1 MNNLL
6 AVLDFVSALYLIVIV
21 VVANQSTKEALE
33 KTKFFGFCIFAC
45 TLGCFVEA
53 FCILKDGTA
62 SMNSLLV
69 IAHYLSIV
77 LVDVIVFFYAM
88 FLHTFFYE
96 KGRIHRRITGILAI
110 LAVISFALNTV
121 MFAIGHM
128 FTINN
133 GIFVPGSYFPY
144 RQFLPMIIFIG
155 IYVLYMFNRKA
166 LGFDNIWLTLL
177 FFVIPSGELAIL
189 YAFSLPMEKCTFT
202 LTAISLFVVHMVVQT
217 KIITE
222 IDVNARVLGRLSY
235 YDTLTGLKNRRG
247 YDDIIASLTSED
259 KVSVVFCDANG
270 LKFVNDN
277 QGHLSGDKYIKK
289 IAEIISAAFPEGDV
303 CRISGD
309 EFVCIIKN
317 IEDKVFAERIEDFKA
332 VLASE
337 GRIAAFGYETGKG
350 CNFQDLIK
358 SAEKKMYSD
367 KQLYYIETGRD
378 RRHY

>member
-6 AVLDFVSALYLIVIV
+6 AVLNFVSALYLIVAV

-33 KTKFFGFCIFAC
+33 KTKYFGFCIFGC
-45 TLGCFVEA
+45 ILGCILEA
-53 FCILKDGTA
+53 TCILTDGNA
-62 SMNSLLV
+62 ALNSFLV
-69 IAHYLSIV
+69 ISHYLLIV
-77 LVDVIVFFYAM
+77 LVDVIVFLYSI
-88 FLHTFFYE
+88 FLHSYFYE
-96 KGRIHRRITGILAI
+96 KGRIHRRVAGILAI

-128 FTINN
+128 FTIND
-133 GIFVPGSYFPY
+133 GTFVPGSYFPY
-144 RQFLPMIIFIG
+144 RQVLPMIIFIG

-166 LGFDNIWLTLL
+166 LGFDSIWLTLL
-177 FFVIPSGELAIL
+177 FFFVPIGAMAII
-189 YAFSLPMEKCTFT
+189 YAFSIPAEKCTFV
-202 LTAISLFVVHMVVQT
+202 LTALSLYVVHMVVQT

-247 YDDIIASLTSED
+247 YDDIIDNLTKED

-270 LKFVNDN
+270 LKSVNDSE
-277 QGHLSGDKYIKK
+277 GHLSGDRYIKK
-289 IAEIISAAFPEGDV
+289 IAEIISAAFPEGEV

-317 IEDKVFAERIEDFKA
+317 MEDKVFSEKIKTFKD
-332 VLASE
+332 VLNAE
-337 GRIAAFGYETGKG
+337 GRIAAFGYESGNG
-350 CNFQDLIK
+350 SRFLDLVR
-358 SAEKKMYSD
+358 SAEKMMYND
-367 KQLYYIETGRD
+367 KQEYYIETGRD